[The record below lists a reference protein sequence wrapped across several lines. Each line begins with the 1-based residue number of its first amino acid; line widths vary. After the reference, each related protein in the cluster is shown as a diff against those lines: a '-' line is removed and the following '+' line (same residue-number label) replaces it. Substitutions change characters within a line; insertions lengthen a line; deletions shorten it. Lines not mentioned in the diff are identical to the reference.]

1 MDPPRSTLGLT
12 APPRR
17 RTYATRV
24 LRVDLSRVGSA
35 RVTSGAVNGG
45 GARVK
50 CACRF
55 YSSRPIR
62 DSSRWVLP
70 ADLRTTPTTPT
81 DPATDVD
88 VDVDGKE
95 RDGIQYDERGRR
107 GPWRMNVVAAIR
119 QAHARGLTAPDAP
132 SQKADEPT
140 PSQRRRAQA
149 GVQQRGHEGRVLP
162 STDRRSSVPAVRPNR
177 RISRARRTPTSRPLR
192 TRARRRRRARG
203 AGMATSAT
211 PCSTRWRRRDWTRI
225 R

>member
-1 MDPPRSTLGLT
+1 MGSGLGLTRSTWRTARSSTSRRVAFSLPSTPGVRAPALTGRKPNWASPLELLVESARAESPPAARLKRTVTVSKTVRVLDPPRSTLGLT
-12 APPRR
+12 ALPRR

-81 DPATDVD
+81 DPATTSTSTSM
-88 VDVDGKE
+88 
-95 RDGIQYDERGRR
+95 GRSAT
-107 GPWRMNVVAAIR
+107 GSNTTSAVAGSWRMTSWPR
-119 QAHARGLTAPDAP
+119 Y
-132 SQKADEPT
+132 
-140 PSQRRRAQA
+140 
-149 GVQQRGHEGRVLP
+149 
-162 STDRRSSVPAVRPNR
+162 VR
-177 RISRARRTPTSRPLR
+177 R
-192 TRARRRRRARG
+192 TRAVSPPR
-203 AGMATSAT
+203 
-211 PCSTRWRRRDWTRI
+211 CSLPKGR
-225 R
+225 